1 MPVDYHPRERGL
13 FSVGVGSLLN
23 KALKASAHIVVCD
36 DEPDIRETVAEYLEN
51 NGFVVTPANAGP
63 ALREVINNQDVDV
76 VILDIR
82 MPGEDGLSLARFLR
96 EHSDV
101 AIIMLTGSA
110 DIIDRV
116 VGLEIGADDYIA
128 KPVDLREL
136 LARVK
141 AVLRRTSARKR
152 NAEKAGIQAHQPVQF
167 GSCVLDLDKHK
178 LFNADGIE
186 IAITPMEFRLLKVF
200 AEHRGRILNRDQ
212 LLELS
217 HDRRWDPFD
226 RSIDIRISRLRKKI
240 ETNPSKPEVIKTIRG
255 VGYVYS

>member
-1 MPVDYHPRERGL
+1 L
-13 FSVGVGSLLN
+13 S

-36 DEPDIRETVAEYLEN
+36 DEPDIRDTVAEYLEN
-51 NGFVVTPANAGP
+51 NGYVVTPVDGGP
-63 ALREVINNQDVDV
+63 GLREVVAIQHIDI

-82 MPGEDGLSLARFLR
+82 MPGEDGLSLARYLR
-96 EHSDV
+96 EHSDI

-116 VGLEIGADDYIA
+116 VGLEVGADDYVA

-141 AVLRRTSARKR
+141 AVLRRTKGKARTPE
-152 NAEKAGIQAHQPVQF
+152 NAGSERRQPVRF
-167 GSCVLDLDKHK
+167 GSCLLDLEAHK
-178 LFNADGIE
+178 LFNTDGIE

-200 AEHRGRILNRDQ
+200 SEHRGRTLNRDQ
-212 LLELS
+212 LLELA
-217 HDRRWDPFD
+217 HDRGWDPFD

-240 ETNPSKPEVIKTIRG
+240 ETDPSKPEVIKTIRG
-255 VGYVYS
+255 VGYLYS